1 MSSWGWQANSFIN
14 NPLDTCKML
23 AFLRFG
29 RGRRKFN
36 CSIQAG
42 ATQDLDITSW
52 GTMEMFFLAWE
63 SLCCLSALRTNAFP
77 QKFWASGMHRWAWPV
92 LPVRGP
98 ALGHQIH
105 AVPYVGGGLGW
116 ATVLAAVK
124 ALSAQSG
131 NVYMK
136 EGNGSREASYF
147 DSNFIFFLNL

>member
-29 RGRRKFN
+29 RGRCKFN

-42 ATQDLDITSW
+42 ATLDLDITSW

-77 QKFWASGMHRWAWPV
+77 QKFGASGMHRWAWLD

-98 ALGHQIH
+98 ALGHQIKYSPLCRRRAGLSH
-105 AVPYVGGGLGW
+105 GVGCCEGIQCPVW
-116 ATVLAAVK
+116 AMCTWK
-124 ALSAQSG
+124 KG
-131 NVYMK
+131 NVPK
-136 EGNGSREASYF
+136 KPL
-147 DSNFIFFLNL
+147 IFTVILYSF